1 MNYKKIYDCLIEKRK
16 NIEPLK
22 EQKDT
27 HVHHIIPKCC
37 GGGNDPEN
45 LVRLTLREH
54 YIAHLLLPKIYNQG
68 ERYFKLMCAIQRM
81 GNSNKEYGLYRYN
94 SRLYEIFVKERNRLV
109 GENAKI
115 LMKGKTLY
123 RHKDTG
129 ECRILSVNSKEVK
142 SGEWIGIRN
151 GVKDPRCGKRNYVSA
166 IDKNGKT
173 VYITKEEFDAN
184 RDRYSGVNSGR
195 KGLFDHINL
204 VIKSKAWYE
213 RLLFSNP
220 YNTKIKRNNSNIFR
234 DKNIFIIYDIIIK
247 EVNRV
252 KAKNGKRLN
261 WKNINADFANNNIS
275 LKHVDKPFERV
286 LYYILKEN
294 WNPYKDSNFIKFLET
309 YNKIL
314 GESKNENN

>member
-1 MNYKKIYDCLIEKRK
+1 MNYKKIYDALIDKRK
-16 NIEPLK
+16 NIEPITDK
-22 EQKDT
+22 RNT

-37 GGGNDPEN
+37 DGGDEPEN

-54 YIAHLLLPKIYNQG
+54 YIAHLLLPKIYKHGN
-68 ERYFKLMCAIQRM
+68 YHFKLVCAIQRM
-81 GNSNKEYGLYRYN
+81 GNSKDHNLYRYN
-94 SRLYEIFVKERNRLV
+94 SRLYEIYVKERNRLV
-109 GENAKI
+109 GENTKKY
-115 LMKGKTLY
+115 MHGKTIFKNVL
-123 RHKDTG
+123 TG
-129 ECRILSVNSKEVK
+129 ERKLLMTNSEEAK

-166 IDKNGKT
+166 IDKTGKT
-173 VYITKEEFDAN
+173 VYISKEEFDNN
-184 RDRYSGVNSGR
+184 RDKYSGVNSGR

-204 VIKSKAWYE
+204 TVKNKIWYE

-220 YNTKIKRNNSNIFR
+220 NNTKIKKNNSNIFR
-234 DKNIFIIYDIIIK
+234 GKNIFIIYDIIIK

-261 WKNINADFANNNIS
+261 WKNINADFAKNNIF
-275 LKHVDKPFERV
+275 LKNVDKPFNHM
-286 LYYILKEN
+286 LYHFLKEN
-294 WNPYKDSNFIKFLET
+294 WNPYEDSNFIAFLET

>member
-22 EQKDT
+22 KQKDT
-27 HVHHIIPKCC
+27 QVHHIIPKCC
-37 GGGNDPEN
+37 GGGNEPEN

-54 YIAHLLLPKIYNQG
+54 YIAHLLLPKIYTYG
-68 ERYFKLMCAIQRM
+68 EYHFKLMCALQRM
-81 GNSNKEYGLYRYN
+81 GNSKEHNFYRYN
-94 SRLYEIFVKERNRLV
+94 SRLYEICVKERNRLV
-109 GENAKI
+109 GENCKI
-115 LMKGKTLY
+115 INKGKTIY

-129 ECRILSVNSKEVK
+129 ECRILPVNSKEVK

-151 GVKDPRCGKRNYVSA
+151 GVKDPRCGRRNYVLA

-173 VYITKEEFDAN
+173 VKITKEEFDAN
-184 RDRYSGVNSGR
+184 RDKYSGVNSGK

-204 VIKSKAWYE
+204 VIKSKTWYE

-220 YNTKIKRNNSNIFR
+220 YNTKIRKNNSNIFL

-252 KAKNGKRLN
+252 KAKNGKHLN
-261 WKNINADFANNNIS
+261 WKNIKDDFANNNIS
-275 LKHVDKPFERV
+275 LKHVNHTFERV
-286 LYYILKEN
+286 LHYILKEN

-314 GESKNENN
+314 GGSKNENH